1 MCMTDLE
8 KIEDKYPQLKFWGIE
23 VYDKHYHGHIE
34 GTDVYI
40 NLLQPDIDW
49 LKSAL
54 HETVHYDFDCEKD
67 LSNNRNI
74 SVRRSEK
81 WAVKESEREYEKMFG
96 RKKKA
101 E

>member
-1 MCMTDLE
+1 MTDLE

-23 VYDKHYHGHIE
+23 VNNKHYPGHIE
-34 GTDVYI
+34 GTDVYN

-49 LKSAL
+49 LKSSL
-54 HETVHYDFDCEKD
+54 HETVQYDFDCEKD